1 MGYYKRISE
10 QEQMSESNW
19 RHVEAD
25 AELAVKFEQYLNSF
39 NNNKINNNTMS
50 IIAQPT
56 NNNGGGQT
64 VPAGTHVA
72 RCYQIIHIGT
82 VPDTYQGQERLVD
95 KVRLV
100 FELPLETADFGKGQ
114 QPFSI
119 GRDFT
124 LSMHEKSGLRA
135 FIQNWLGEALTDSD
149 AAKFNVETMIGKEAM
164 VSVMHRTANTG
175 KTYADLKGASPLVKG
190 MTCPPQVNASFV
202 LDYDSED
209 FDLRFKMLPEWLQNK
224 VSSSKE
230 FSDRLERSADQMN
243 KAKAMLE
250 KSGLVQSA
258 DEQYFKSLDGIKTD
272 DSEDLP
278 F

>member
-1 MGYYKRISE
+1 MGYFKRVNE
-10 QEQMSESNW
+10 QSHLHESQT
-19 RHVEAD
+19 RHIQSDE
-25 AELAVKFEQYLNSF
+25 ELAVKFEQYLNSF
-39 NNNKINNNTMS
+39 NNNKINNNNMS
-50 IIAQPT
+50 IIAQQT
-56 NNNGGGQT
+56 NNSGGQT

-82 VPDTYQGQERLVD
+82 IVDTYQGEEKLVN

-100 FELPLETADFGKGQ
+100 FELPLETADFGKGE

-135 FIQNWLGEALTDSD
+135 FVQSWLGKAMSD
-149 AAKFNVETMIGKEAM
+149 AEANRFDIGTLLGKEAM

-175 KTYADLKGASPLVKG
+175 RTYADLKGASPLAKG
-190 MTCPPQVNASFV
+190 MTCPPQVNASFL

-224 VSSSKE
+224 VSSSSE
-230 FSDRLERSADQMN
+230 FSKRLERSADQMN

-250 KSGLVQSA
+250 QSGLVKPTQD
-258 DEQYFKSLDGIKTD
+258 DED
-272 DSEDLP
+272 ELP

>member
-1 MGYYKRISE
+1 
-10 QEQMSESNW
+10 MSENEW
-19 RHVEAD
+19 FWQNE
-25 AELAVKFEQYLNSF
+25 ETKLANKFENYINQNQ
-39 NNNKINNNTMS
+39 INNMS
-50 IIAQPT
+50 IIAQQT
-56 NNNGGGQT
+56 NNGGGQT

-82 VPDTYQGQERLVD
+82 IVDTYQGEEKLVN

-100 FELPLETADFGKGQ
+100 FELPLETADFGKGE

-135 FIQNWLGEALTDSD
+135 FVQSWLGKSMSDSD
-149 AAKFNVETMIGKEAM
+149 ASKFDIGTLLGKEAM

-175 KTYADLKGASPLVKG
+175 RTYADLKGASPLAKG

-202 LDYDSED
+202 LDFDSED

-224 VSSSKE
+224 VSSSQQ
-230 FSDRLERSADQMN
+230 FSDRLDKAADQMN

-250 KSGLVQSA
+250 QSGLAEPTS
-258 DEQYFKSLDGIKTD
+258 STD
-272 DSEDLP
+272 DTDDMP

>member
-1 MGYYKRISE
+1 MGYYKRLSE

-19 RHVEAD
+19 RHIEAD
-25 AELAVKFEQYLNSF
+25 QELAVKFEQYLNSF
-39 NNNKINNNTMS
+39 NNNNIINNNTMS
-50 IIAQPT
+50 IIAQPS
-56 NNNGGGQT
+56 NNNSGAGQT

-82 VPDTYQGQERLVD
+82 IVDTYQGEEKLVN
-95 KVRLV
+95 KVRIV
-100 FELPLETADFGKGQ
+100 FELPLETADFGKGE

-135 FIQNWLGEALTDSD
+135 FVQGWLGKAMTDAEAN
-149 AAKFNVETMIGKEAM
+149 KFDIATLLGKECM
-164 VSVMHRTANTG
+164 LNVMHRTANTG
-175 KTYADLKGASPLVKG
+175 RTYADIKGSSPLVKG
-190 MTCPPQVNASFV
+190 MSCPPLVNSAFL

-230 FSDRLERSADQMN
+230 FSDRLDKAAEQMN

-250 KSGLVQSA
+250 KSGLVQS
-258 DEQYFKSLDGIKTD
+258 TD
-272 DSEDLP
+272 DTEDLP

>member
-1 MGYYKRISE
+1 MGYHKRQSE
-10 QEQMSESNW
+10 EEQMSQNEWFWQNE
-19 RHVEAD
+19 EAK
-25 AELAVKFEQYLNSF
+25 LANKFESYINQQ
-39 NNNKINNNTMS
+39 INNNNMS
-50 IIAQPT
+50 IIAQQT
-56 NNNGGGQT
+56 NNGGGQT

-82 VPDTYQGQERLVD
+82 IVDTYQGEEKLVN

-100 FELPLETADFGKGQ
+100 FELPLETADFGKGE

-124 LSMHEKSGLRA
+124 LSMHEKSALRA
-135 FIQNWLGEALTDSD
+135 FVQSWLGEALSDSD
-149 AAKFNVETMIGKEAM
+149 AAKFNLGTMIGKEAM
-164 VSVMHRTANTG
+164 VSVMHRAANTG
-175 KTYADLKGASPLVKG
+175 RVYADLKGASPLVKG

-202 LDYDSED
+202 LDFDSED

-224 VSSSKE
+224 VSSSQQ
-230 FSDRLERSADQMN
+230 FSDRLDKAADQMN

-250 KSGLVQSA
+250 QSGLVQPTQENE
-258 DEQYFKSLDGIKTD
+258 D
-272 DSEDLP
+272 DLP

>member
-1 MGYYKRISE
+1 MGYFKRINE
-10 QEQMSESNW
+10 QSDIHDSQL
-19 RHVEAD
+19 RHIQSDE
-25 AELAVKFEQYLNSF
+25 ELAIKFEEYINSF
-39 NNNKINNNTMS
+39 NNKQINNNTMS
-50 IIAQPT
+50 IIAQQT
-56 NNNGGGQT
+56 NNGSGGQT

-82 VPDTYQGQERLVD
+82 ILDTFQGEEKLVN

-100 FELPLETADFGKGQ
+100 FELPLETADFGKGE

-135 FIQNWLGEALTDSD
+135 FVQGWLGKAFSD
-149 AAKFNVETMIGKEAM
+149 AEANKFDIATLLGKEGM
-164 VSVMHRTANTG
+164 VNVMHRTANTG
-175 KTYADLKGASPLVKG
+175 RTYADIKGASPLVKG
-190 MTCPPQVNASFV
+190 MTCPPLVNSAFL

-224 VSSSKE
+224 VSTSAE
-230 FSDRLERSADQMN
+230 FSNRLDRAADQMN

-250 KSGLVQSA
+250 KSGLV
-258 DEQYFKSLDGIKTD
+258 EPTTTD
-272 DSEDLP
+272 DTDDMP

>member
-1 MGYYKRISE
+1 MGYFKRINE
-10 QEQMSESNW
+10 QSDLHESQE
-19 RHVEAD
+19 RHIQAD
-25 AELAVKFEQYLNSF
+25 YELAIKFEEYLNQF
-39 NNNKINNNTMS
+39 NNNKINNNNMS
-50 IIAQPT
+50 IIAQQ
-56 NNNGGGQT
+56 NNNSAGQT

-82 VPDTYQGQERLVD
+82 ILDTFQGEEKLVN

-100 FELPLETADFGKGQ
+100 FELPLELADFGKGE

-135 FIQNWLGEALTDSD
+135 FVQGWLGKAFSD
-149 AAKFNVETMIGKEAM
+149 AEANKFDIATLLGKEGM
-164 VSVMHRTANTG
+164 INVMHRTANTG
-175 KTYADLKGASPLVKG
+175 RTYADIKGASPLVKG
-190 MTCPPQVNASFV
+190 MTCPPLVNSAFL

-224 VSSSKE
+224 VSTSAE
-230 FSDRLERSADQMN
+230 FSNRLDKAADQMN
-243 KAKAMLE
+243 KAKQMLE
-250 KSGLVQSA
+250 KSGLVST
-258 DEQYFKSLDGIKTD
+258 DETD
-272 DSEDLP
+272 DMP

>member
-1 MGYYKRISE
+1 MGYFKRQSE
-10 QEQMSESNW
+10 EEQMSQNEWFWQN
-19 RHVEAD
+19 E
-25 AELAVKFEQYLNSF
+25 ETKLANKFENYINQNQ
-39 NNNKINNNTMS
+39 INNNTMS
-50 IIAQPT
+50 IIAQQT
-56 NNNGGGQT
+56 NNGSGGQT

-82 VPDTYQGQERLVD
+82 VPDTYQGEEKLVD

-100 FELPLETADFGKGQ
+100 FELPLETADFGKGE

-124 LSMHEKSGLRA
+124 NSRHEKSALRA
-135 FIQNWLGEALTDSD
+135 FIQSWLGKAMTDSD
-149 AAKFNVETMIGKEAM
+149 AYKFDVGTLLGKEAM

-175 KTYADLKGASPLVKG
+175 RTYADLKGASPLAKG
-190 MTCPPQVNASFV
+190 MTCPPQVNATFL

-209 FDLRFKMLPEWLQNK
+209 FDLRFSMLPEWLQNK
-224 VSSSKE
+224 VSSSQQ
-230 FSDRLERSADQMN
+230 FSDRLDRAADQMN

-250 KSGLVQSA
+250 SKGLTSSN
-258 DEQYFKSLDGIKTD
+258 DTD
-272 DSEDLP
+272 DIP

>member
-1 MGYYKRISE
+1 
-10 QEQMSESNW
+10 MSQNEWFWQN
-19 RHVEAD
+19 E
-25 AELAVKFEQYLNSF
+25 ETKLANKFENYINQNQ
-39 NNNKINNNTMS
+39 INNNMS
-50 IIAQPT
+50 IIAQQS
-56 NNNGGGQT
+56 NNSAGQT

-82 VPDTYQGQERLVD
+82 ILDTYQGEEKLVN

-100 FELPLETADFGKGQ
+100 FELPLETADFGKGE

-135 FIQNWLGEALTDSD
+135 FVQGWLGKSMSDGEAN
-149 AAKFNVETMIGKEAM
+149 KFDIATLLGREGMLN
-164 VSVMHRTANTG
+164 VMHRTANTG
-175 KTYADLKGASPLVKG
+175 RTYADIKGASPLVKG
-190 MTCPPQVNASFV
+190 MICPPLVNSAFL

-230 FSDRLERSADQMN
+230 FSDRLDNAADQMN

-250 KSGLVQSA
+250 KSGLVQST
-258 DEQYFKSLDGIKTD
+258 E
-272 DSEDLP
+272 SEDDMP

>member
-10 QEQMSESNW
+10 EEQMSQNEWFWQNE
-19 RHVEAD
+19 EAK
-25 AELAVKFEQYLNSF
+25 LANKFETYINQQQ
-39 NNNKINNNTMS
+39 INNNTMS
-50 IIAQPT
+50 IIAQPST
-56 NNNGGGQT
+56 NNNGAGQT

-82 VPDTYQGQERLVD
+82 IVDTYQGEEKLVN
-95 KVRLV
+95 KVRIV

-135 FIQNWLGEALTDSD
+135 FVQGWLGKAMSD
-149 AAKFNVETMIGKEAM
+149 AEANKFDIATLLGKECM
-164 VSVMHRTANTG
+164 LNVMHRTANTG
-175 KTYADLKGASPLVKG
+175 RTYADIKGASPLVKG
-190 MTCPPQVNASFV
+190 MTCPPLVNSAFL

-209 FDLRFKMLPEWLQNK
+209 FDLRFKMLAEWLQNK
-224 VSSSKE
+224 VSSSAE
-230 FSDRLERSADQMN
+230 FSKRLERSADQFN
-243 KAKAMLE
+243 NAKQMLE
-250 KSGLVQSA
+250 KSGLVSKQE
-258 DEQYFKSLDGIKTD
+258 DED
-272 DSEDLP
+272 DMP

>member
-1 MGYYKRISE
+1 MGYHKRISE
-10 QEQMSESNW
+10 EEQMSENEW
-19 RHVEAD
+19 FWQNEEAK
-25 AELAVKFEQYLNSF
+25 LASKFESYINQQ
-39 NNNKINNNTMS
+39 INNNNMS
-50 IIAQPT
+50 IIAQQT
-56 NNNGGGQT
+56 NNGGGQT

-82 VPDTYQGQERLVD
+82 IPDNFQGEDRLVD

-100 FELPLETADFGKGQ
+100 FELPLETADFGKGE

-135 FIQNWLGEALTDSD
+135 FVQSWLGKAMSD
-149 AAKFNVETMIGKEAM
+149 AEASKFDIGTLLGKEAM

-175 KTYADLKGASPLVKG
+175 RTYADLKGASPLAKG
-190 MTCPPQVNASFV
+190 MSCPPQVNAAFL
-202 LDYDSED
+202 LDYDSQD

-224 VSSSKE
+224 VSSSAE
-230 FSDRLERSADQMN
+230 FSQRLDRAADQMN

-250 KSGLVQSA
+250 QSGLVKPTENE
-258 DEQYFKSLDGIKTD
+258 D
-272 DSEDLP
+272 DLP

>member
-10 QEQMSESNW
+10 EEQMSANEWFWQNE
-19 RHVEAD
+19 EAK
-25 AELAVKFEQYLNSF
+25 LA
-39 NNNKINNNTMS
+39 NKLEIYINQQQINNNNMS
-50 IIAQPT
+50 IIAQ
-56 NNNGGGQT
+56 NNNNNSGGQT

-82 VPDTYQGQERLVD
+82 IVDTYQGEEKLVN

-100 FELPLETADFGKGQ
+100 FELPLETADFGKGE

-135 FIQNWLGEALTDSD
+135 FVQSWLGKAMSDGEANRFDIGTLL
-149 AAKFNVETMIGKEAM
+149 GKEAM

-175 KTYADLKGASPLVKG
+175 RTYADLKGASPLAKG
-190 MTCPPQVNASFV
+190 MVCPPQVNASFL

-224 VSSSKE
+224 VSSSAE
-230 FSDRLERSADQMN
+230 FSKRLERSADQMN

-250 KSGLVQSA
+250 KSGLVKPQENE
-258 DEQYFKSLDGIKTD
+258 D
-272 DSEDLP
+272 DLP

>member
-1 MGYYKRISE
+1 MGYYKRLSE

-19 RHVEAD
+19 RHMEAD
-25 AELAVKFEQYLNSF
+25 NELAVKFEQYLNSF
-39 NNNKINNNTMS
+39 NNNNIINNNNMS
-50 IIAQPT
+50 IIAQQT

-82 VPDTYQGQERLVD
+82 IVDTYQGEEKLVN
-95 KVRLV
+95 KVRIV
-100 FELPLETADFGKGQ
+100 FELPLETADFGKGE

-135 FIQNWLGEALTDSD
+135 FVQGWLGKAMSD
-149 AAKFNVETMIGKEAM
+149 AEANKFDIATLLGKECM
-164 VSVMHRTANTG
+164 LNVMHRTSNTG
-175 KTYADLKGASPLVKG
+175 RTYADIKGASPLVKG
-190 MTCPPQVNASFV
+190 MTCPPLVNSAFL

-230 FSDRLERSADQMN
+230 FSDRLERSAETMN
-243 KAKAMLE
+243 KAKEMLE
-250 KSGLVQSA
+250 KSGLVSK
-258 DEQYFKSLDGIKTD
+258 EENED
-272 DSEDLP
+272 DMP

>member
-1 MGYYKRISE
+1 MGYFKRINE
-10 QEQMSESNW
+10 QSDIHDSQL
-19 RHVEAD
+19 RHIQSD
-25 AELAVKFEQYLNSF
+25 HELAVKFEEYLNQF
-39 NNNKINNNTMS
+39 NNKQINNNNMS
-50 IIAQPT
+50 IIAQQT
-56 NNNGGGQT
+56 NNGSGGQT

-82 VPDTYQGQERLVD
+82 VPDTFQGEDRLVD

-100 FELPLETADFGKGQ
+100 FELPLETADFGKGE

-135 FIQNWLGEALTDSD
+135 FVQGWLGKAFSD
-149 AAKFNVETMIGKEAM
+149 AEASKFDIATLLGKEGM
-164 VSVMHRTANTG
+164 VNVMHRTANTG
-175 KTYADLKGASPLVKG
+175 RTYADIKGASPLVKG
-190 MTCPPQVNASFV
+190 MNCPPLVNSAFL

-224 VSSSKE
+224 VSSSAE
-230 FSDRLERSADQMN
+230 FSNRLDKAADQMN
-243 KAKAMLE
+243 NAKAMLE
-250 KSGLVQSA
+250 QSGLVSSTDQS
-258 DEQYFKSLDGIKTD
+258 DEM
-272 DSEDLP
+272 P

>member
-1 MGYYKRISE
+1 MGYFKRINE
-10 QEQMSESNW
+10 QSDIHDSQLRHIESD
-19 RHVEAD
+19 H
-25 AELAVKFEQYLNSF
+25 ELAIKFEQYLNSF
-39 NNNKINNNTMS
+39 NHQINNNNMS
-50 IIAQPT
+50 IIAQQT
-56 NNNGGGQT
+56 NNGGGQT

-82 VPDTYQGQERLVD
+82 IVDTYQGEEKLVN

-100 FELPLETADFGKGQ
+100 FELPLETADFGKGE

-135 FIQNWLGEALTDSD
+135 FVQSWLGKAMSDSEAS
-149 AAKFNVETMIGKEAM
+149 KFDIGTLLGKEAM

-175 KTYADLKGASPLVKG
+175 RTYADLKGASPLAKG
-190 MTCPPQVNASFV
+190 MTCPPQVNSAFL
-202 LDYDSED
+202 LDYDSQD

-224 VSSSKE
+224 VSSSAE
-230 FSDRLERSADQMN
+230 FSQRLDKAADQMN
-243 KAKAMLE
+243 KAKEMLE
-250 KSGLVQSA
+250 ESGLTTSTN
-258 DEQYFKSLDGIKTD
+258 DTD
-272 DSEDLP
+272 DMP

>member
-1 MGYYKRISE
+1 MGYFKRINE
-10 QEQMSESNW
+10 QSDIHDSQLRHIESD
-19 RHVEAD
+19 H
-25 AELAVKFEQYLNSF
+25 ELAVKFDTYLNSF
-39 NNNKINNNTMS
+39 NNNQINNNMS
-50 IIAQPT
+50 IIAQQS
-56 NNNGGGQT
+56 NNGGGQT

-82 VPDTYQGQERLVD
+82 IVDTYQGEEKLVN

-100 FELPLETADFGKGQ
+100 FELPLETADFGKGE

-135 FIQNWLGEALTDSD
+135 FVQSWLGKAMSDSD
-149 AAKFNVETMIGKEAM
+149 ASKFDIGTLLGKEAM

-175 KTYADLKGASPLVKG
+175 RNYADLKGASPLAKG
-190 MTCPPQVNASFV
+190 MSCPPQVNAAFL
-202 LDYDSED
+202 LDYDSQD

-224 VSSSKE
+224 VSSSAE
-230 FSDRLERSADQMN
+230 FSQRLDKAADQMN

-250 KSGLVQSA
+250 QSGLTTST
-258 DEQYFKSLDGIKTD
+258 DETD
-272 DSEDLP
+272 DMP

>member
-1 MGYYKRISE
+1 MGYFKRINE
-10 QEQMSESNW
+10 QSDIHDSQL
-19 RHVEAD
+19 RHIQSDE
-25 AELAVKFEQYLNSF
+25 ELAVKFEQYINSF
-39 NNNKINNNTMS
+39 NNQINNNNMS
-50 IIAQPT
+50 IIAQQT
-56 NNNGGGQT
+56 NNGGGQT

-82 VPDTYQGQERLVD
+82 IVDTYQGEEKLVN

-100 FELPLETADFGKGQ
+100 FELPLETADFGKGE

-135 FIQNWLGEALTDSD
+135 FVQSWLGKAMSDSD
-149 AAKFNVETMIGKEAM
+149 AAKFDIGTLLGKEAM

-175 KTYADLKGASPLVKG
+175 RTYADLKGASPLAKG
-190 MTCPPQVNASFV
+190 MACPPQVNAAFL
-202 LDYDSED
+202 LDYDSQD

-224 VSSSKE
+224 VSSSAE
-230 FSDRLERSADQMN
+230 FSQRLEKSADQMN
-243 KAKAMLE
+243 NAKKMLE
-250 KSGLVQSA
+250 QSGLVQPTTT
-258 DEQYFKSLDGIKTD
+258 DETD
-272 DSEDLP
+272 DMP

>member
-1 MGYYKRISE
+1 MGYFKRINE
-10 QEQMSESNW
+10 QSDIHDSQLRHIESD
-19 RHVEAD
+19 H
-25 AELAVKFEQYLNSF
+25 ELAIKFEQYLNSF
-39 NNNKINNNTMS
+39 NHQINNNNMS
-50 IIAQPT
+50 IIAQQT
-56 NNNGGGQT
+56 NNGGGQT

-82 VPDTYQGQERLVD
+82 IPDTFQGEDRLVD

-100 FELPLETADFGKGQ
+100 FELPLETADFGKGE

-135 FIQNWLGEALTDSD
+135 FVQSWLGKSMSDSD
-149 AAKFNVETMIGKEAM
+149 AAKFDIGTLLGKEAM

-175 KTYADLKGASPLVKG
+175 RTYADLKGASPLAKG
-190 MTCPPQVNASFV
+190 MTCPPQVNSAFL

-224 VSSSKE
+224 VSSSAE
-230 FSDRLERSADQMN
+230 FSQRLDRAADQMN
-243 KAKAMLE
+243 NAKAMLE
-250 KSGLVQSA
+250 QSGLVQS
-258 DEQYFKSLDGIKTD
+258 TD
-272 DSEDLP
+272 DTDDMP

>member
-1 MGYYKRISE
+1 MGYHKRQSE
-10 QEQMSESNW
+10 EEQMSQNEWFWQNE
-19 RHVEAD
+19 EAK
-25 AELAVKFEQYLNSF
+25 LANKFESYI
-39 NNNKINNNTMS
+39 NNQINNNNMS
-50 IIAQPT
+50 IIAQQS
-56 NNNGGGQT
+56 NNGGGQT

-82 VPDTYQGQERLVD
+82 IVDTYQGEEKVVN

-100 FELPLETADFGKGQ
+100 FELPLELADFGKGE

-135 FIQNWLGEALTDSD
+135 FVQSWLGKAMSDSEAS
-149 AAKFNVETMIGKEAM
+149 KFDIGTLLGKEAM

-175 KTYADLKGASPLVKG
+175 RTYADLKGASPLAKG
-190 MTCPPQVNASFV
+190 MTCPPQVNAAFL

-224 VSSSKE
+224 VSSSAE
-230 FSDRLERSADQMN
+230 FSQRLDRAADQMN

-250 KSGLVQSA
+250 QSGLVQPTST
-258 DEQYFKSLDGIKTD
+258 DETD
-272 DSEDLP
+272 DMP

>member
-1 MGYYKRISE
+1 MGYFKRINE
-10 QEQMSESNW
+10 QSDLHESQE
-19 RHVEAD
+19 RHIQAD
-25 AELAVKFEQYLNSF
+25 YELAIKFEEYLNQF
-39 NNNKINNNTMS
+39 NNNKINNNNMS
-50 IIAQPT
+50 IIAQQT
-56 NNNGGGQT
+56 NNSGGQT

-82 VPDTYQGQERLVD
+82 ILDTFQGEEKLVN

-100 FELPLETADFGKGQ
+100 FELPLELADFGKGE

-135 FIQNWLGEALTDSD
+135 FVQGWLGKAFSD
-149 AAKFNVETMIGKEAM
+149 AEANKFDIATLLGKEGM
-164 VSVMHRTANTG
+164 INVMHRTANTG
-175 KTYADLKGASPLVKG
+175 RTYADIKGASPLVKG
-190 MTCPPQVNASFV
+190 MTCPPLVNSAFL

-224 VSSSKE
+224 VSTSAE
-230 FSDRLERSADQMN
+230 FSNRLDKAADQMN
-243 KAKAMLE
+243 KAKTMLE
-250 KSGLVQSA
+250 KSGLVST
-258 DEQYFKSLDGIKTD
+258 DETD
-272 DSEDLP
+272 DMP

>member
-1 MGYYKRISE
+1 MGYYKRQSE
-10 QEQMSESNW
+10 EEQMSQNEWFWQN
-19 RHVEAD
+19 E
-25 AELAVKFEQYLNSF
+25 ETKLANKFENYINQNQ
-39 NNNKINNNTMS
+39 INNMS
-50 IIAQPT
+50 IIAQQT
-56 NNNGGGQT
+56 NNGGGQT

-82 VPDTYQGQERLVD
+82 IVDTYQGEEKLVN

-100 FELPLETADFGKGQ
+100 FELPLETADFGKGE

-135 FIQNWLGEALTDSD
+135 FVQSWLGKAMSD
-149 AAKFNVETMIGKEAM
+149 AEANKFDIGTLLGKEAM

-175 KTYADLKGASPLVKG
+175 RNYADLKGASPLAKG
-190 MTCPPQVNASFV
+190 MTCPPQVNAAFL

-224 VSSSKE
+224 VSSSAE
-230 FSDRLERSADQMN
+230 FSKRLDRAADQMN

-250 KSGLVQSA
+250 QSGLVGS
-258 DEQYFKSLDGIKTD
+258 TD
-272 DSEDLP
+272 DTEDLP

>member
-1 MGYYKRISE
+1 MGYFKRINE
-10 QEQMSESNW
+10 QSDIHDSQLRHIES
-19 RHVEAD
+19 D
-25 AELAVKFEQYLNSF
+25 GELAIKFETYLNSF
-39 NNNKINNNTMS
+39 NNNQINNNNMS
-50 IIAQPT
+50 IIAQQT
-56 NNNGGGQT
+56 NNGGGQT

-82 VPDTYQGQERLVD
+82 VPDTFQGEDRLVD

-100 FELPLETADFGKGQ
+100 FELPLETADFGKGE

-135 FIQNWLGEALTDSD
+135 FVQSWLGKAMSDSD
-149 AAKFNVETMIGKEAM
+149 ASKFDIGTLLGKEAM

-175 KTYADLKGASPLVKG
+175 RTYADLKGASPLAKG
-190 MTCPPQVNASFV
+190 MTCPPQVNSAFL
-202 LDYDSED
+202 LDYDSQD

-224 VSSSKE
+224 VSSSAE
-230 FSDRLERSADQMN
+230 FSQRLDKAADQMN

-250 KSGLVQSA
+250 QSGLTSST
-258 DEQYFKSLDGIKTD
+258 DETD
-272 DSEDLP
+272 DMP

>member
-10 QEQMSESNW
+10 EEQMSQNEWFWQNE
-19 RHVEAD
+19 EAK
-25 AELAVKFEQYLNSF
+25 LANKFESYINQQ
-39 NNNKINNNTMS
+39 NNNTMS
-50 IIAQPT
+50 IIAQ
-56 NNNGGGQT
+56 NNNNNSGGGQT

-82 VPDTYQGQERLVD
+82 ILDTYQGEEKLVN

-100 FELPLETADFGKGQ
+100 FELPLETADFGKGE

-135 FIQNWLGEALTDSD
+135 FVQSWLGKAMSDSEAN
-149 AAKFNVETMIGKEAM
+149 KFDICTLLGKEAM
-164 VSVMHRTANTG
+164 ISVMHRTANTG
-175 KTYADLKGASPLVKG
+175 RTYADLKGASPLAKG
-190 MTCPPQVNASFV
+190 MVCPPQVNASFL
-202 LDYDSED
+202 LDYDSPD

-250 KSGLVQSA
+250 QSGLVKPTENE
-258 DEQYFKSLDGIKTD
+258 D
-272 DSEDLP
+272 DLP

>member
-1 MGYYKRISE
+1 MGYFKRINE
-10 QEQMSESNW
+10 QSNIHESQQ
-19 RHVEAD
+19 RHIQSDE
-25 AELAVKFEQYLNSF
+25 ELAVKFEQYINSF
-39 NNNKINNNTMS
+39 NNKQINNNNMS

-82 VPDTYQGQERLVD
+82 IVDTYQGEEKLVN

-100 FELPLETADFGKGQ
+100 FELPMETADFGKGE

-135 FIQNWLGEALTDSD
+135 FVQGWLGKAMSDGEAN
-149 AAKFNVETMIGKEAM
+149 KFDIATLLGREGMLN
-164 VSVMHRTANTG
+164 VMHRTANTG
-175 KTYADLKGASPLVKG
+175 RTYADIKGASPLVKG
-190 MTCPPQVNASFV
+190 MTCPPLVNSAFL

-230 FSDRLERSADQMN
+230 FSDRLDRAADQMN

-250 KSGLVQSA
+250 KSGLVQP
-258 DEQYFKSLDGIKTD
+258 TD
-272 DSEDLP
+272 DTEDLP

>member
-19 RHVEAD
+19 RHIEAD
-25 AELAVKFEQYLNSF
+25 QELAVKFEQYLNSF
-39 NNNKINNNTMS
+39 NNNNIINNNTMS
-50 IIAQPT
+50 IIAQPST
-56 NNNGGGQT
+56 NNNGAGQT

-82 VPDTYQGQERLVD
+82 IVDTYQGEEKLVN
-95 KVRLV
+95 KVRIV
-100 FELPLETADFGKGQ
+100 FELPLETADFGKGE

-135 FIQNWLGEALTDSD
+135 FVQGWLGKAMSD
-149 AAKFNVETMIGKEAM
+149 AEANKFDIATLLGKECM
-164 VSVMHRTANTG
+164 LNVMHRTANTG
-175 KTYADLKGASPLVKG
+175 RTYADIKGASPLVKG
-190 MTCPPQVNASFV
+190 MSCPPLLNSAFL

-230 FSDRLERSADQMN
+230 FSDRLDRAADQMN
-243 KAKAMLE
+243 KAKQMLE
-250 KSGLVQSA
+250 KSGLVQS
-258 DEQYFKSLDGIKTD
+258 TD
-272 DSEDLP
+272 DTDELP

>member
-1 MGYYKRISE
+1 MGYFKRINE
-10 QEQMSESNW
+10 QSHIHDSQL
-19 RHVEAD
+19 RHIQSDE
-25 AELAVKFEQYLNSF
+25 ELAIKFEEYLNQF
-39 NNNKINNNTMS
+39 NNKINNNNMS
-50 IIAQPT
+50 IIAQQT
-56 NNNGGGQT
+56 NNGSGGQT

-82 VPDTYQGQERLVD
+82 ILDTYQGEEKLVN

-100 FELPLETADFGKGQ
+100 FELPLETADFGKGE

-135 FIQNWLGEALTDSD
+135 FVQGWLGKAFTDAEAN
-149 AAKFNVETMIGKEAM
+149 KFDIATLLGKEGM
-164 VSVMHRTANTG
+164 VNVMHRNANTG
-175 KTYADLKGASPLVKG
+175 RTYADIKGASPLVKG
-190 MTCPPQVNASFV
+190 MTCPPLVNSAFL

-224 VSSSKE
+224 VSSSAE
-230 FSDRLERSADQMN
+230 FSDRLDRAADQMN

-250 KSGLVQSA
+250 KSGLVEPKQTN
-258 DEQYFKSLDGIKTD
+258 DDTD
-272 DSEDLP
+272 DMP

>member
-1 MGYYKRISE
+1 
-10 QEQMSESNW
+10 MSQNEWFWQN
-19 RHVEAD
+19 E
-25 AELAVKFEQYLNSF
+25 ETKLANKFENYINQNQ
-39 NNNKINNNTMS
+39 INNMS
-50 IIAQPT
+50 IIAQQS
-56 NNNGGGQT
+56 NNGAGQT

-82 VPDTYQGQERLVD
+82 IVDTYQGEEKLVN

-100 FELPLETADFGKGQ
+100 FELPLETADFGKGE

-135 FIQNWLGEALTDSD
+135 FVQSWLGKSMSDSEAS
-149 AAKFNVETMIGKEAM
+149 KFDIGTLLGKEAM

-175 KTYADLKGASPLVKG
+175 RTYADLKGASPLAKG
-190 MTCPPQVNASFV
+190 MICPPQVNAAFL
-202 LDYDSED
+202 LDYDSQD

-224 VSSSKE
+224 VSSSAE
-230 FSDRLERSADQMN
+230 FSQRLDKAADQMN

-250 KSGLVQSA
+250 QSGLVKPTENE
-258 DEQYFKSLDGIKTD
+258 D
-272 DSEDLP
+272 DLP

>member
-1 MGYYKRISE
+1 MGYYKRQSE
-10 QEQMSESNW
+10 EEQMSQNEWFWQNE
-19 RHVEAD
+19 EAK
-25 AELAVKFEQYLNSF
+25 LANKFENYINQQQ
-39 NNNKINNNTMS
+39 INNNNMS

-56 NNNGGGQT
+56 NNTGGGQT

-82 VPDTYQGQERLVD
+82 ILDTYQGEEKLVN

-100 FELPLETADFGKGQ
+100 FELPLETADFGKGE

-135 FIQNWLGEALTDSD
+135 FVQGWLGKSMSD
-149 AAKFNVETMIGKEAM
+149 AEANRFDIATLLGHEGM
-164 VSVMHRTANTG
+164 LNVMHRTANTG
-175 KTYADLKGASPLVKG
+175 RTYADIKGASPLVKG
-190 MTCPPQVNASFV
+190 MTCPPLVNASFL

-250 KSGLVQSA
+250 KSGLVKPTQD
-258 DEQYFKSLDGIKTD
+258 DED
-272 DSEDLP
+272 ELP

>member
-10 QEQMSESNW
+10 EEQMSQNEWFWQNE
-19 RHVEAD
+19 EAK
-25 AELAVKFEQYLNSF
+25 LANKFENYINQQQ
-39 NNNKINNNTMS
+39 INNNTMS
-50 IIAQPT
+50 IIAQPS
-56 NNNGGGQT
+56 NNNSGAGQT

-82 VPDTYQGQERLVD
+82 ILDTYQGEEKLVN

-100 FELPLETADFGKGQ
+100 FELPLETADFGKGE

-135 FIQNWLGEALTDSD
+135 FVQGWLGKAMSDGEAN
-149 AAKFNVETMIGKEAM
+149 KFDIATLLGKECM
-164 VSVMHRTANTG
+164 LNVMHRTANTG
-175 KTYADLKGASPLVKG
+175 RTYADIKGASPLVKG
-190 MTCPPQVNASFV
+190 MTCPPLVNSAFL

-230 FSDRLERSADQMN
+230 FSDRLDRSADQMN

-250 KSGLVQSA
+250 KSGLVQPT
-258 DEQYFKSLDGIKTD
+258 ETED
-272 DSEDLP
+272 DMP

>member
-1 MGYYKRISE
+1 MGYYKRQSE
-10 QEQMSESNW
+10 EEQMSQNEWFWQN
-19 RHVEAD
+19 E
-25 AELAVKFEQYLNSF
+25 ETKLANKFENYINQNQ
-39 NNNKINNNTMS
+39 INNNNMS
-50 IIAQPT
+50 IIAQQT
-56 NNNGGGQT
+56 NNGAGQT

-82 VPDTYQGQERLVD
+82 ILDTYQGEEKLVN

-100 FELPLETADFGKGQ
+100 FELPLETADFGKGE

-135 FIQNWLGEALTDSD
+135 FVQGWLGKAFTDAEAS
-149 AAKFNVETMIGKEAM
+149 KFDIATLLGKEGM
-164 VSVMHRTANTG
+164 VNVMHRTANTG
-175 KTYADLKGASPLVKG
+175 RTYADIKGASPLVKG
-190 MTCPPQVNASFV
+190 MNCPSLVNSAFL

-224 VSSSKE
+224 VSSSAE
-230 FSDRLERSADQMN
+230 FSNRLDRAADQMN
-243 KAKAMLE
+243 NAKKMLE
-250 KSGLVQSA
+250 KSGLVEPTTN
-258 DEQYFKSLDGIKTD
+258 DDTD
-272 DSEDLP
+272 DMP

>member
-1 MGYYKRISE
+1 MGYFKRINE
-10 QEQMSESNW
+10 QSDLHESQE
-19 RHVEAD
+19 RHIQAD
-25 AELAVKFEQYLNSF
+25 YELAIKFEEYLNQF
-39 NNNKINNNTMS
+39 NNNKINNNNMS
-50 IIAQPT
+50 IIAQQT
-56 NNNGGGQT
+56 NNGGGGQT

-82 VPDTYQGQERLVD
+82 ILDTFQGEEKLVN

-100 FELPLETADFGKGQ
+100 FELPLELADFGKGE

-135 FIQNWLGEALTDSD
+135 FVQGWLGKAFSD
-149 AAKFNVETMIGKEAM
+149 AEANKFDTATLLGKEAM
-164 VSVMHRTANTG
+164 ISVMHRSANNG
-175 KTYADLKGASPLVKG
+175 RVYADLKGASPLAKG
-190 MTCPPQVNASFV
+190 MTCPPQVNAAFL
-202 LDYDSED
+202 LDYDNED

-230 FSDRLERSADQMN
+230 FSDRLDKAVNQMN
-243 KAKAMLE
+243 NAKQMLE
-250 KSGLVQSA
+250 KSGLVST
-258 DEQYFKSLDGIKTD
+258 DETD
-272 DSEDLP
+272 DMP